1 MASDVELAWHLA
13 LVSALVF
20 VKLWLTPRQL
30 YGFVD
35 HILGQDEIRTLPVH
49 LLHGK
54 DTLDD
59 DALKRLVLRLDDYDL
74 TMDGL
79 QPKK

>member
-1 MASDVELAWHLA
+1 MELWI
-13 LVSALVF
+13 
-20 VKLWLTPRQL
+20 TPRQL
-30 YGFVD
+30 YGIVD
-35 HILGQDEIRTLPVH
+35 NILGQDEIHTLPVH
-49 LLHGK
+49 LLYVK

-59 DALKRLVLRLDDYDL
+59 DALKRLDLRLADYDL

>member
-1 MASDVELAWHLA
+1 MELWI
-13 LVSALVF
+13 
-20 VKLWLTPRQL
+20 TPRQL

-49 LLHGK
+49 LLYVK

-59 DALKRLVLRLDDYDL
+59 DALKRLDLRLDDYDL

>member
-1 MASDVELAWHLA
+1 
-13 LVSALVF
+13 
-20 VKLWLTPRQL
+20 
-30 YGFVD
+30 
-35 HILGQDEIRTLPVH
+35 VH
-49 LLHGK
+49 LLYVK

-59 DALKRLVLRLDDYDL
+59 DALKRLELRLDDYDL